1 MPELS
6 TLATALVLGSVTCFF
21 FCFYVY
27 RKLSGVV
34 IKKDSKHSE
43 PLAFSISSVYEFASD
58 VSKLALMMLL
68 VYLCENF
75 PPHPHS
81 QKVHDMDMFWV
92 MTAVLFLWSFT
103 DVRKSKTTDILNR
116 EQTEE
121 WKGWMQFMFLLYHY
135 FSAHEVYNS
144 IRVMITCYVWM
155 TGFGN
160 FSFFYIKRDFGALR
174 FLQMLWRL
182 NFLVF
187 FLCMTLGNN
196 YILYYICP
204 LHTFYF
210 FLVFATMGIWQGL
223 NHTKWGIRIKLFVV
237 ALVIYTVWDL
247 NSGIFKGFFGL
258 FLSQDPV
265 VGATSGTLYEWYFR
279 TSLDHWST
287 YLGMIF
293 ALNFPMAT
301 AWLKVTEAMPA
312 KTQLLVKGLPALVA
326 IATVVW
332 WSAAVLPLPKL
343 DYNAGNAYFA
353 WVPMVCYIFLRNLHP
368 ALRQW
373 YLHPLHNIG
382 KITLE
387 TYLCQHHL
395 WLTSNAKTLLNIL
408 PAYPKVNLVAAGA
421 LYVGCSQ
428 ELHRLTMSLRGAL
441 LRRPST
447 APS

>member
-1 MPELS
+1 
-6 TLATALVLGSVTCFF
+6 
-21 FCFYVY
+21 
-27 RKLSGVV
+27 
-34 IKKDSKHSE
+34 
-43 PLAFSISSVYEFASD
+43 SISSVYEFASD

-265 VGATSGTLYEWYFR
+265 VGATSGTLYEW
-279 TSLDHWST
+279 
-287 YLGMIF
+287 
-293 ALNFPMAT
+293 
-301 AWLKVTEAMPA
+301 
-312 KTQLLVKGLPALVA
+312 
-326 IATVVW
+326 
-332 WSAAVLPLPKL
+332 
-343 DYNAGNAYFA
+343 
-353 WVPMVCYIFLRNLHP
+353 
-368 ALRQW
+368 
-373 YLHPLHNIG
+373 
-382 KITLE
+382 
-387 TYLCQHHL
+387 
-395 WLTSNAKTLLNIL
+395 
-408 PAYPKVNLVAAGA
+408 
-421 LYVGCSQ
+421 
-428 ELHRLTMSLRGAL
+428 
-441 LRRPST
+441 
-447 APS
+447 